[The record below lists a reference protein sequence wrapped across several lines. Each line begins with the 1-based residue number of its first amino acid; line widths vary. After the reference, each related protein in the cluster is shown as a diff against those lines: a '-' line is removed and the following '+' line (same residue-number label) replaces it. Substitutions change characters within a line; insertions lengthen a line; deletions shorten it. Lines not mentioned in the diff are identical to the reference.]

1 MRPRARRERWIL
13 RERRYCRKYGFCAF
27 CLHPDVKRLATHA
40 LYIGFLVDQLQTAI
54 EEEILPREE
63 ALMRRIFPEMA
74 ADPVQSASSSPDRP
88 GTGH

>member
-1 MRPRARRERWIL
+1 MRPRIRRQRWIL

-27 CLHPDVKRLATHA
+27 CLHPDVKRLAMHA
-40 LYIGFLVDQLQTAI
+40 LYVGFLVDQLQTALEDGLPS
-54 EEEILPREE
+54 EEE
-63 ALMRRIFPEMA
+63 LMGRIFPEMA